1 MLAPFCSLS
10 RLWAGGKS
18 DWGPTRRPKTEK
30 AGGCKWASL
39 LQGLWLFIKNPYP
52 CYPPQHRQAF
62 QEPNI
67 SLEDSRLLLPLSTAT
82 IFSGPSLPPIPSMGH
97 NPPSY
102 PSDCPNLGKEFV
114 ALRSEYGSSSQY
126 QWLFQAYKA
135 LVVSTPGSSYPGLK
149 SPQQIP
155 RWPLFTLL
163 ETYSCQGNVTFCED

>member
-1 MLAPFCSLS
+1 MESQTGVQPGDPRQKRQVAANEPHFS
-10 RLWAGGKS
+10 RDCDFLL
-18 DWGPTRRPKTEK
+18 KTLTH
-30 AGGCKWASL
+30 AT
-39 LQGLWLFIKNPYP
+39 
-52 CYPPQHRQAF
+52 YPPQHRQAF

-135 LVVSTPGSSYPGLK
+135 LVVSTPSSSYPGLK